1 MMPLMRR
8 IPSPERIYTLLRY
21 SLASRRSERSKAP
34 ERLPSVDN
42 NTPNTDR
49 SSENILEVAKQ
60 GDIELIDY
68 RRSDAE
74 EDAGIS
80 RAV

>member
-8 IPSPERIYTLLRY
+8 LPSPERVYSLLRY
-21 SLASRRSERSKAP
+21 SIASRRSEHSKAP

-42 NTPNTDR
+42 TPNTYG
-49 SSENILEVAKQ
+49 SSESIMNVTKR
-60 GDIELIDY
+60 GDIELVDY
-68 RRSDAE
+68 RRSEAE
-74 EDAGIS
+74 EDTGIS

>member
-8 IPSPERIYTLLRY
+8 IPSPERIYSLLRY
-21 SLASRRSERSKAP
+21 SLASRRSEHSKAP

-42 NTPNTDR
+42 TPNTYG
-49 SSENILEVAKQ
+49 SSENIVEVAKP
-60 GDIELIDY
+60 GEIELIDY
-68 RRSDAE
+68 RRSEGE
-74 EDAGIS
+74 EDTGIS